1 MYFILDNS
9 RKKLYFAC
17 RYPPVYGDL
26 LLCPFKCGDV
36 LVCPFKLSSGELVT
50 GGLLNIETELR
61 DKIYLLGEQSANS
74 KDFTDHALISFIK
87 LANKPILNGVVEIVW
102 NRVVLHGISNIV
114 QRSNTLL
121 NVNQSRDFN
130 F

>member
-1 MYFILDNS
+1 MFLCISFWIIHEKNYILHVGILQS
-9 RKKLYFAC
+9 TPICY
-17 RYPPVYGDL
+17 Y
-26 LLCPFKCGDV
+26 V

-61 DKIYLLGEQSANS
+61 DKIYILGEQSANS